1 MASTLYGREDS
12 QRCSWLVYRD
22 ALPKDQVSEY
32 ELCAADLH
40 DLSDFAQCSDSNHVF
55 GALRMAKTG

>member
-1 MASTLYGREDS
+1 MASTIHSREGS

-32 ELCAADLH
+32 KLCAADLH
-40 DLSDFAQCSDSNHVF
+40 DLSDLPNVAIQITSLGH
-55 GALRMAKTG
+55 